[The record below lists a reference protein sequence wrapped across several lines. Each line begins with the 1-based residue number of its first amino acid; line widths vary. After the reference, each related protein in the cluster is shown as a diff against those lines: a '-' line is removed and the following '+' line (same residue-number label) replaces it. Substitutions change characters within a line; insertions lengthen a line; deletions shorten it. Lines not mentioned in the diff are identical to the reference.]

1 MTFKDAMTPVHPA
14 RTRLDIL
21 LDQYVIGLSVV
32 MMLFGLRQWAIILGL
47 LSVSADP
54 FQEMATPL
62 AVATVHMAIV
72 DLVSSVGLWMRAA
85 WGKVVWVY
93 AAVFEIVIHSIFIGT
108 FGASLPLV
116 AFHIIT
122 LAVFIAL
129 TILARRARPR

>member
-1 MTFKDAMTPVHPA
+1 
-14 RTRLDIL
+14 
-21 LDQYVIGLSVV
+21 
-32 MMLFGLRQWAIILGL
+32 
-47 LSVSADP
+47 
-54 FQEMATPL
+54 MATPL

-108 FGASLPLV
+108 FGASLPIV